1 MEHLRNL
8 EKRYGIDVRV
18 YNPIDVSSFQPT
30 EKAKLIW
37 LEAAGSVTLEFP
49 DLVGLV
55 KKAQTHH
62 VLTALDNTWGAG
74 LAFNAFDF
82 SDAHLSVDVTVHAL
96 TKYPSGGGDILMGS
110 VVTRERALHHQLFR
124 THAIQGISVSG
135 DDVAQVQRSLAS
147 MRIRYAAQSES
158 ALQLLAW
165 LKQQPEFVQVLHP
178 ADSSAAGHS
187 YWKDIC
193 VDQHSAGLVSVI
205 FKPEFDLQDIRQFC
219 DALSLF
225 KLGFSWG
232 GPVSLVMLYDL
243 KDMRALEHTHLQQ
256 GRSMSTP
263 IIIAK
268 KTTNTQQDVV
278 LHSKF
283 ANRHGLI
290 AGATGTGKTV
300 TLKVLAESFSRLGVP
315 VFLADAKGDVSSL
328 AQAGA
333 SNPKFDERIK
343 SLGIDSIPF
352 AASPVVF
359 WDLFAE
365 QGHPIRTT
373 ITEIGPL
380 LLARMLNLNDTQE
393 GVLSAVFRIAD
404 DQGMLLIDFK
414 DLKAMI
420 GYVSEHAAEFK
431 AEYGNLSPASLGA
444 IQRNLL
450 ALADQGGDQFFG
462 EPSLNILDF
471 IQTDSNGHGYINILA
486 ADKLMNTPKL
496 YATFLLWML
505 SELFEQ
511 LPEVGDMD
519 KPKLVFFFDEA
530 HLLFDNASAAL
541 QEKIEQVVRLIRSK
555 GVGIYF
561 VTQNPLDLPESVLG
575 QLGNRVQHALRAF
588 TPKDQKAVKTA
599 ADTFRANPEFKV
611 EQAITELAVGEA
623 LISCL
628 DEQGTPQVVERAWV
642 MPPYSSFSPISPEQR
657 QTLISQ
663 SIVAGIY
670 EKSLDR
676 ESAFELLQNKVVER
690 QQQAVQIEQE
700 KQQTKE
706 QEALA
711 KQKAKEA
718 ETLAKQQ
725 AREQERIAKEQ
736 QKEAEREA
744 KQREKLIQDTVGTF
758 AKSAARSLGGSTGQK
773 IVRGLLGSLFGRK

>member
-1 MEHLRNL
+1 
-8 EKRYGIDVRV
+8 
-18 YNPIDVSSFQPT
+18 
-30 EKAKLIW
+30 
-37 LEAAGSVTLEFP
+37 
-49 DLVGLV
+49 
-55 KKAQTHH
+55 
-62 VLTALDNTWGAG
+62 
-74 LAFNAFDF
+74 
-82 SDAHLSVDVTVHAL
+82 
-96 TKYPSGGGDILMGS
+96 
-110 VVTRERALHHQLFR
+110 
-124 THAIQGISVSG
+124 
-135 DDVAQVQRSLAS
+135 
-147 MRIRYAAQSES
+147 
-158 ALQLLAW
+158 
-165 LKQQPEFVQVLHP
+165 
-178 ADSSAAGHS
+178 
-187 YWKDIC
+187 
-193 VDQHSAGLVSVI
+193 
-205 FKPEFDLQDIRQFC
+205 
-219 DALSLF
+219 
-225 KLGFSWG
+225 
-232 GPVSLVMLYDL
+232 
-243 KDMRALEHTHLQQ
+243 
-256 GRSMSTP
+256 MSTP

-268 KTTNTQQDVV
+268 KTTNTQKDVV

-657 QTLISQ
+657 QALISQ

>member
-1 MEHLRNL
+1 
-8 EKRYGIDVRV
+8 
-18 YNPIDVSSFQPT
+18 
-30 EKAKLIW
+30 
-37 LEAAGSVTLEFP
+37 
-49 DLVGLV
+49 
-55 KKAQTHH
+55 
-62 VLTALDNTWGAG
+62 
-74 LAFNAFDF
+74 
-82 SDAHLSVDVTVHAL
+82 
-96 TKYPSGGGDILMGS
+96 
-110 VVTRERALHHQLFR
+110 
-124 THAIQGISVSG
+124 
-135 DDVAQVQRSLAS
+135 
-147 MRIRYAAQSES
+147 
-158 ALQLLAW
+158 
-165 LKQQPEFVQVLHP
+165 
-178 ADSSAAGHS
+178 
-187 YWKDIC
+187 
-193 VDQHSAGLVSVI
+193 
-205 FKPEFDLQDIRQFC
+205 
-219 DALSLF
+219 
-225 KLGFSWG
+225 
-232 GPVSLVMLYDL
+232 
-243 KDMRALEHTHLQQ
+243 
-256 GRSMSTP
+256 MSTP

-599 ADTFRANPEFKV
+599 ADTFRANTEFKV

-657 QTLISQ
+657 QALISQ

-700 KQQTKE
+700 KQQAKE
-706 QEALA
+706 QELLA
-711 KQKAKEA
+711 KQQAKEA

>member
-1 MEHLRNL
+1 
-8 EKRYGIDVRV
+8 
-18 YNPIDVSSFQPT
+18 
-30 EKAKLIW
+30 
-37 LEAAGSVTLEFP
+37 
-49 DLVGLV
+49 
-55 KKAQTHH
+55 
-62 VLTALDNTWGAG
+62 
-74 LAFNAFDF
+74 
-82 SDAHLSVDVTVHAL
+82 
-96 TKYPSGGGDILMGS
+96 
-110 VVTRERALHHQLFR
+110 
-124 THAIQGISVSG
+124 
-135 DDVAQVQRSLAS
+135 
-147 MRIRYAAQSES
+147 
-158 ALQLLAW
+158 
-165 LKQQPEFVQVLHP
+165 
-178 ADSSAAGHS
+178 
-187 YWKDIC
+187 
-193 VDQHSAGLVSVI
+193 
-205 FKPEFDLQDIRQFC
+205 
-219 DALSLF
+219 
-225 KLGFSWG
+225 
-232 GPVSLVMLYDL
+232 
-243 KDMRALEHTHLQQ
+243 
-256 GRSMSTP
+256 MSTP

-700 KQQTKE
+700 KQQAKE
-706 QEALA
+706 QELLA
-711 KQKAKEA
+711 KQQAKEA
-718 ETLAKQQ
+718 EKLAKQQ

>member
-1 MEHLRNL
+1 
-8 EKRYGIDVRV
+8 
-18 YNPIDVSSFQPT
+18 
-30 EKAKLIW
+30 
-37 LEAAGSVTLEFP
+37 
-49 DLVGLV
+49 
-55 KKAQTHH
+55 
-62 VLTALDNTWGAG
+62 
-74 LAFNAFDF
+74 
-82 SDAHLSVDVTVHAL
+82 
-96 TKYPSGGGDILMGS
+96 
-110 VVTRERALHHQLFR
+110 
-124 THAIQGISVSG
+124 
-135 DDVAQVQRSLAS
+135 
-147 MRIRYAAQSES
+147 
-158 ALQLLAW
+158 
-165 LKQQPEFVQVLHP
+165 
-178 ADSSAAGHS
+178 
-187 YWKDIC
+187 
-193 VDQHSAGLVSVI
+193 
-205 FKPEFDLQDIRQFC
+205 
-219 DALSLF
+219 
-225 KLGFSWG
+225 
-232 GPVSLVMLYDL
+232 
-243 KDMRALEHTHLQQ
+243 
-256 GRSMSTP
+256 MSTP
-263 IIIAK
+263 ITIAK

-328 AQAGA
+328 AQAGT

-599 ADTFRANPEFKV
+599 ADTFRANTEFKV

-690 QQQAVQIEQE
+690 QQQAVQQAVQIEQE
-700 KQQTKE
+700 KQQAKE

-711 KQKAKEA
+711 KQQAKEA

>member
-1 MEHLRNL
+1 
-8 EKRYGIDVRV
+8 
-18 YNPIDVSSFQPT
+18 
-30 EKAKLIW
+30 
-37 LEAAGSVTLEFP
+37 
-49 DLVGLV
+49 
-55 KKAQTHH
+55 
-62 VLTALDNTWGAG
+62 
-74 LAFNAFDF
+74 
-82 SDAHLSVDVTVHAL
+82 
-96 TKYPSGGGDILMGS
+96 
-110 VVTRERALHHQLFR
+110 
-124 THAIQGISVSG
+124 
-135 DDVAQVQRSLAS
+135 
-147 MRIRYAAQSES
+147 
-158 ALQLLAW
+158 
-165 LKQQPEFVQVLHP
+165 
-178 ADSSAAGHS
+178 
-187 YWKDIC
+187 
-193 VDQHSAGLVSVI
+193 
-205 FKPEFDLQDIRQFC
+205 
-219 DALSLF
+219 
-225 KLGFSWG
+225 
-232 GPVSLVMLYDL
+232 
-243 KDMRALEHTHLQQ
+243 
-256 GRSMSTP
+256 MSTP

-343 SLGIDSIPF
+343 SLGINSIPF

-420 GYVSEHAAEFK
+420 GYVSEHASEFK

-642 MPPYSSFSPISPEQR
+642 MPPYSSFSPISPKQR

-700 KQQTKE
+700 KQQ
-706 QEALA
+706 
-711 KQKAKEA
+711 AKEA

>member
-1 MEHLRNL
+1 
-8 EKRYGIDVRV
+8 
-18 YNPIDVSSFQPT
+18 
-30 EKAKLIW
+30 
-37 LEAAGSVTLEFP
+37 
-49 DLVGLV
+49 
-55 KKAQTHH
+55 
-62 VLTALDNTWGAG
+62 
-74 LAFNAFDF
+74 
-82 SDAHLSVDVTVHAL
+82 
-96 TKYPSGGGDILMGS
+96 
-110 VVTRERALHHQLFR
+110 
-124 THAIQGISVSG
+124 
-135 DDVAQVQRSLAS
+135 
-147 MRIRYAAQSES
+147 
-158 ALQLLAW
+158 
-165 LKQQPEFVQVLHP
+165 
-178 ADSSAAGHS
+178 
-187 YWKDIC
+187 
-193 VDQHSAGLVSVI
+193 
-205 FKPEFDLQDIRQFC
+205 
-219 DALSLF
+219 
-225 KLGFSWG
+225 
-232 GPVSLVMLYDL
+232 
-243 KDMRALEHTHLQQ
+243 
-256 GRSMSTP
+256 MSTP

-642 MPPYSSFSPISPEQR
+642 MPPYSSFTPISPEQR
-657 QTLISQ
+657 QAFISQ

-700 KQQTKE
+700 KQQAKE
-706 QEALA
+706 QELLA
-711 KQKAKEA
+711 KQQAKEA
-718 ETLAKQQ
+718 KTLAKQQ

-736 QKEAEREA
+736 QKGAEREA

>member
-1 MEHLRNL
+1 
-8 EKRYGIDVRV
+8 
-18 YNPIDVSSFQPT
+18 
-30 EKAKLIW
+30 
-37 LEAAGSVTLEFP
+37 
-49 DLVGLV
+49 
-55 KKAQTHH
+55 
-62 VLTALDNTWGAG
+62 
-74 LAFNAFDF
+74 
-82 SDAHLSVDVTVHAL
+82 
-96 TKYPSGGGDILMGS
+96 
-110 VVTRERALHHQLFR
+110 
-124 THAIQGISVSG
+124 
-135 DDVAQVQRSLAS
+135 
-147 MRIRYAAQSES
+147 
-158 ALQLLAW
+158 
-165 LKQQPEFVQVLHP
+165 
-178 ADSSAAGHS
+178 
-187 YWKDIC
+187 
-193 VDQHSAGLVSVI
+193 
-205 FKPEFDLQDIRQFC
+205 
-219 DALSLF
+219 
-225 KLGFSWG
+225 
-232 GPVSLVMLYDL
+232 
-243 KDMRALEHTHLQQ
+243 
-256 GRSMSTP
+256 MSTP

-352 AASPVVF
+352 AASPVMF

-599 ADTFRANPEFKV
+599 ADTFRANTEFKV

-623 LISCL
+623 MISCL

-700 KQQTKE
+700 KQQAKE

-711 KQKAKEA
+711 KQQAKEA

>member
-1 MEHLRNL
+1 
-8 EKRYGIDVRV
+8 
-18 YNPIDVSSFQPT
+18 
-30 EKAKLIW
+30 
-37 LEAAGSVTLEFP
+37 
-49 DLVGLV
+49 
-55 KKAQTHH
+55 
-62 VLTALDNTWGAG
+62 
-74 LAFNAFDF
+74 
-82 SDAHLSVDVTVHAL
+82 
-96 TKYPSGGGDILMGS
+96 
-110 VVTRERALHHQLFR
+110 
-124 THAIQGISVSG
+124 
-135 DDVAQVQRSLAS
+135 
-147 MRIRYAAQSES
+147 
-158 ALQLLAW
+158 
-165 LKQQPEFVQVLHP
+165 
-178 ADSSAAGHS
+178 
-187 YWKDIC
+187 
-193 VDQHSAGLVSVI
+193 
-205 FKPEFDLQDIRQFC
+205 
-219 DALSLF
+219 
-225 KLGFSWG
+225 
-232 GPVSLVMLYDL
+232 
-243 KDMRALEHTHLQQ
+243 
-256 GRSMSTP
+256 MSTP

-670 EKSLDR
+670 EKRLDR

-700 KQQTKE
+700 KQQAKE
-706 QEALA
+706 QELLA
-711 KQKAKEA
+711 KQQAKEA

>member
-1 MEHLRNL
+1 
-8 EKRYGIDVRV
+8 
-18 YNPIDVSSFQPT
+18 
-30 EKAKLIW
+30 
-37 LEAAGSVTLEFP
+37 
-49 DLVGLV
+49 
-55 KKAQTHH
+55 
-62 VLTALDNTWGAG
+62 
-74 LAFNAFDF
+74 
-82 SDAHLSVDVTVHAL
+82 
-96 TKYPSGGGDILMGS
+96 
-110 VVTRERALHHQLFR
+110 
-124 THAIQGISVSG
+124 
-135 DDVAQVQRSLAS
+135 
-147 MRIRYAAQSES
+147 
-158 ALQLLAW
+158 
-165 LKQQPEFVQVLHP
+165 
-178 ADSSAAGHS
+178 
-187 YWKDIC
+187 
-193 VDQHSAGLVSVI
+193 
-205 FKPEFDLQDIRQFC
+205 
-219 DALSLF
+219 
-225 KLGFSWG
+225 
-232 GPVSLVMLYDL
+232 
-243 KDMRALEHTHLQQ
+243 
-256 GRSMSTP
+256 MSTP
-263 IIIAK
+263 IVIAK
-268 KTTNTQQDVV
+268 KTTDTTQAIV
-278 LHSKF
+278 LHSQF

-300 TLKVLAESFSRLGVP
+300 TLKVLAESFSRIGVP

-328 AQAGA
+328 AQAGS

-352 AASPVVF
+352 AASPVMF
-359 WDLFAE
+359 WDLFGE

-373 ITEIGPL
+373 VSEIGPL
-380 LLARMLNLNDTQE
+380 LLAQMLNLNDTQE

-404 DQGMLLIDFK
+404 DQGLLLIDFK
-414 DLKAMI
+414 DLKAMLS
-420 GYVSEHAAEFK
+420 YVSEHAAEFK

-471 IQTDSNGHGYINILA
+471 IQTDADGRGYINLLA

-561 VTQNPLDLPESVLG
+561 VTQNPLDLPETVLG

-599 ADTFRANPEFKV
+599 AATFRANPEFNV
-611 EQAITELAVGEA
+611 EQAITELGVGEA

-628 DEQGTPQVVERAWV
+628 DERGIPQVVERAWV

-657 QTLISQ
+657 QALISQ
-663 SIVAGIY
+663 SIVAGVY
-670 EKSLDR
+670 EQSVDR
-676 ESAFELLQNKVVER
+676 DSAYERLQQKVVER
-690 QQQAVQIEQE
+690 QQQAIQVEQE
-700 KQQTKE
+700 KQLAKE
-706 QEALA
+706 QENLA
-711 KQKAKEA
+711 KQQAKEA
-718 ETLAKQQ
+718 EVLAKQQ
-725 AREQERIAKEQ
+725 AREEERIAREQ
-736 QKEAEREA
+736 QKEAERAA

-773 IVRGLLGSLFGRK
+773 IVRGLLGSLFGGK

>member
-1 MEHLRNL
+1 
-8 EKRYGIDVRV
+8 
-18 YNPIDVSSFQPT
+18 
-30 EKAKLIW
+30 
-37 LEAAGSVTLEFP
+37 
-49 DLVGLV
+49 
-55 KKAQTHH
+55 
-62 VLTALDNTWGAG
+62 
-74 LAFNAFDF
+74 
-82 SDAHLSVDVTVHAL
+82 
-96 TKYPSGGGDILMGS
+96 
-110 VVTRERALHHQLFR
+110 
-124 THAIQGISVSG
+124 
-135 DDVAQVQRSLAS
+135 
-147 MRIRYAAQSES
+147 
-158 ALQLLAW
+158 
-165 LKQQPEFVQVLHP
+165 
-178 ADSSAAGHS
+178 
-187 YWKDIC
+187 
-193 VDQHSAGLVSVI
+193 
-205 FKPEFDLQDIRQFC
+205 
-219 DALSLF
+219 
-225 KLGFSWG
+225 
-232 GPVSLVMLYDL
+232 
-243 KDMRALEHTHLQQ
+243 
-256 GRSMSTP
+256 MSTP

-343 SLGIDSIPF
+343 SLGINSIPF

-471 IQTDSNGHGYINILA
+471 IQTDSNGYGYINILA

-642 MPPYSSFSPISPEQR
+642 MPPYSSFTPISLEQR
-657 QTLISQ
+657 QALISQ

>member
-1 MEHLRNL
+1 
-8 EKRYGIDVRV
+8 
-18 YNPIDVSSFQPT
+18 
-30 EKAKLIW
+30 
-37 LEAAGSVTLEFP
+37 
-49 DLVGLV
+49 
-55 KKAQTHH
+55 
-62 VLTALDNTWGAG
+62 
-74 LAFNAFDF
+74 
-82 SDAHLSVDVTVHAL
+82 
-96 TKYPSGGGDILMGS
+96 
-110 VVTRERALHHQLFR
+110 
-124 THAIQGISVSG
+124 
-135 DDVAQVQRSLAS
+135 
-147 MRIRYAAQSES
+147 
-158 ALQLLAW
+158 
-165 LKQQPEFVQVLHP
+165 
-178 ADSSAAGHS
+178 
-187 YWKDIC
+187 
-193 VDQHSAGLVSVI
+193 
-205 FKPEFDLQDIRQFC
+205 
-219 DALSLF
+219 
-225 KLGFSWG
+225 
-232 GPVSLVMLYDL
+232 
-243 KDMRALEHTHLQQ
+243 
-256 GRSMSTP
+256 MSTP

-642 MPPYSSFSPISPEQR
+642 MPPYSSFSPISLEQR

-670 EKSLDR
+670 EKRLDR

-700 KQQTKE
+700 KQQAKE

-711 KQKAKEA
+711 KQQAKEA

-736 QKEAEREA
+736 QKGAEREA

>member
-1 MEHLRNL
+1 
-8 EKRYGIDVRV
+8 
-18 YNPIDVSSFQPT
+18 
-30 EKAKLIW
+30 
-37 LEAAGSVTLEFP
+37 
-49 DLVGLV
+49 
-55 KKAQTHH
+55 
-62 VLTALDNTWGAG
+62 
-74 LAFNAFDF
+74 
-82 SDAHLSVDVTVHAL
+82 
-96 TKYPSGGGDILMGS
+96 
-110 VVTRERALHHQLFR
+110 
-124 THAIQGISVSG
+124 
-135 DDVAQVQRSLAS
+135 
-147 MRIRYAAQSES
+147 
-158 ALQLLAW
+158 
-165 LKQQPEFVQVLHP
+165 
-178 ADSSAAGHS
+178 
-187 YWKDIC
+187 
-193 VDQHSAGLVSVI
+193 
-205 FKPEFDLQDIRQFC
+205 
-219 DALSLF
+219 
-225 KLGFSWG
+225 
-232 GPVSLVMLYDL
+232 
-243 KDMRALEHTHLQQ
+243 
-256 GRSMSTP
+256 MSTP

-642 MPPYSSFSPISPEQR
+642 MPPYSSFTPISPEQR
-657 QTLISQ
+657 QALISQ

-700 KQQTKE
+700 KQQAKE
-706 QEALA
+706 QEPLA
-711 KQKAKEA
+711 KQQAKEA
-718 ETLAKQQ
+718 ETLEKQQ

>member
-1 MEHLRNL
+1 
-8 EKRYGIDVRV
+8 
-18 YNPIDVSSFQPT
+18 
-30 EKAKLIW
+30 
-37 LEAAGSVTLEFP
+37 
-49 DLVGLV
+49 
-55 KKAQTHH
+55 
-62 VLTALDNTWGAG
+62 
-74 LAFNAFDF
+74 
-82 SDAHLSVDVTVHAL
+82 
-96 TKYPSGGGDILMGS
+96 MG
-110 VVTRERALHHQLFR
+110 
-124 THAIQGISVSG
+124 
-135 DDVAQVQRSLAS
+135 
-147 MRIRYAAQSES
+147 
-158 ALQLLAW
+158 
-165 LKQQPEFVQVLHP
+165 
-178 ADSSAAGHS
+178 
-187 YWKDIC
+187 
-193 VDQHSAGLVSVI
+193 
-205 FKPEFDLQDIRQFC
+205 
-219 DALSLF
+219 
-225 KLGFSWG
+225 
-232 GPVSLVMLYDL
+232 
-243 KDMRALEHTHLQQ
+243 
-256 GRSMSTP
+256 TP
-263 IIIAK
+263 IAIAK
-268 KTTNTQQDVV
+268 KTANTQQDIV
-278 LHSKF
+278 LHSQF

-300 TLKVLAESFSRLGVP
+300 TLKVLAESFSRIGVP

-328 AQAGA
+328 AKAGE
-333 SNPKFDERIK
+333 SNAKFNERLKI
-343 SLGIDSIPF
+343 LNIESIPF
-352 AASPVVF
+352 SSSPVVF
-359 WDLFAE
+359 WDLFGV

-373 ITEIGPL
+373 VSEIGPL
-380 LLARMLNLNDTQE
+380 LLAQMLNLNDTQE

-404 DQGMLLIDFK
+404 DQGLLLIDFK
-414 DLKAMI
+414 DLKSMI
-420 GYVSEHAAEFK
+420 SYVTEHAAEFK

-471 IQTDSNGHGYINILA
+471 IQTDSQGRGNINLLA

-611 EQAITELAVGEA
+611 DQAITELGVGEA

-628 DEQGTPQVVERAWV
+628 DEQGTPQMVERGWV
-642 MPPYSSFSPISPEQR
+642 MPPYSSFTPISLEER
-657 QTLISQ
+657 KALMAQ
-663 SIVAGIY
+663 SIVTGIY
-670 EKSLDR
+670 EQHLDR
-676 ESAFELLQNKVVER
+676 ESAFELLQQKVADR
-690 QQQAVQIEQE
+690 QQQAVQAEQD
-700 KQQTKE
+700 KAQAKE

-711 KQKAKEA
+711 KQQIKEQEA
-718 ETLAKQQ
+718 LAKQQ
-725 AREQERIAKEQ
+725 AREQERIAREQAKEN
-736 QKEAEREA
+736 ERAA

-773 IVRGLLGSLFGRK
+773 IVRGLLGSLFGSK

>member
-1 MEHLRNL
+1 
-8 EKRYGIDVRV
+8 
-18 YNPIDVSSFQPT
+18 
-30 EKAKLIW
+30 
-37 LEAAGSVTLEFP
+37 
-49 DLVGLV
+49 
-55 KKAQTHH
+55 
-62 VLTALDNTWGAG
+62 
-74 LAFNAFDF
+74 
-82 SDAHLSVDVTVHAL
+82 
-96 TKYPSGGGDILMGS
+96 
-110 VVTRERALHHQLFR
+110 
-124 THAIQGISVSG
+124 
-135 DDVAQVQRSLAS
+135 
-147 MRIRYAAQSES
+147 
-158 ALQLLAW
+158 
-165 LKQQPEFVQVLHP
+165 
-178 ADSSAAGHS
+178 
-187 YWKDIC
+187 
-193 VDQHSAGLVSVI
+193 
-205 FKPEFDLQDIRQFC
+205 
-219 DALSLF
+219 
-225 KLGFSWG
+225 
-232 GPVSLVMLYDL
+232 
-243 KDMRALEHTHLQQ
+243 
-256 GRSMSTP
+256 MSTP

-343 SLGIDSIPF
+343 SLGINSIPF

-628 DEQGTPQVVERAWV
+628 DEQGTPQVVQRAWV
-642 MPPYSSFSPISPEQR
+642 MPPYSSFSPISSEQR
-657 QTLISQ
+657 QALISQ

-670 EKSLDR
+670 EKRLDR

-700 KQQTKE
+700 KQQAKE
-706 QEALA
+706 QELLA
-711 KQKAKEA
+711 KQQAKEA
-718 ETLAKQQ
+718 KTLAKQQ

-736 QKEAEREA
+736 QKGAEREA

>member
-1 MEHLRNL
+1 
-8 EKRYGIDVRV
+8 
-18 YNPIDVSSFQPT
+18 
-30 EKAKLIW
+30 
-37 LEAAGSVTLEFP
+37 
-49 DLVGLV
+49 
-55 KKAQTHH
+55 
-62 VLTALDNTWGAG
+62 
-74 LAFNAFDF
+74 
-82 SDAHLSVDVTVHAL
+82 
-96 TKYPSGGGDILMGS
+96 
-110 VVTRERALHHQLFR
+110 
-124 THAIQGISVSG
+124 
-135 DDVAQVQRSLAS
+135 
-147 MRIRYAAQSES
+147 
-158 ALQLLAW
+158 
-165 LKQQPEFVQVLHP
+165 
-178 ADSSAAGHS
+178 
-187 YWKDIC
+187 
-193 VDQHSAGLVSVI
+193 
-205 FKPEFDLQDIRQFC
+205 
-219 DALSLF
+219 
-225 KLGFSWG
+225 
-232 GPVSLVMLYDL
+232 
-243 KDMRALEHTHLQQ
+243 
-256 GRSMSTP
+256 MSTP
-263 IIIAK
+263 IVIAK
-268 KTTNTQQDVV
+268 KTTDTTQAIV
-278 LHSKF
+278 LHSQF

-300 TLKVLAESFSRLGVP
+300 TLKVLAESFSRIGVP

-328 AQAGA
+328 AQAGS

-352 AASPVVF
+352 AASPVMF
-359 WDLFAE
+359 WDVFGE
-365 QGHPIRTT
+365 QGHPIRSTVS
-373 ITEIGPL
+373 EIGPL
-380 LLARMLNLNDTQE
+380 LLAQMLNLNDTQE

-404 DQGMLLIDFK
+404 DQGLLLIDFK
-414 DLKAMI
+414 DLKAML

-471 IQTDSNGHGYINILA
+471 IQTDADGRGYINLLA

-561 VTQNPLDLPESVLG
+561 VTQNPLDLPETVLG

-599 ADTFRANPEFKV
+599 AATFRANPEFNV
-611 EQAITELAVGEA
+611 EQAITELGVGEA

-628 DEQGTPQVVERAWV
+628 DEQGIPQVVERAWV

-657 QTLISQ
+657 QALISQ
-663 SIVAGIY
+663 SIVAGVY
-670 EKSLDR
+670 EQSVDR
-676 ESAFELLQNKVVER
+676 DSAYERLQQKIVER
-690 QQQAVQIEQE
+690 QQQAIQVEQE
-700 KQQTKE
+700 KQLAKE
-706 QEALA
+706 QEILA
-711 KQKAKEA
+711 KQQAKEA
-718 ETLAKQQ
+718 EALAKQQ

-773 IVRGLLGSLFGRK
+773 IVRGLLGSLFGGK

>member
-1 MEHLRNL
+1 
-8 EKRYGIDVRV
+8 
-18 YNPIDVSSFQPT
+18 
-30 EKAKLIW
+30 
-37 LEAAGSVTLEFP
+37 
-49 DLVGLV
+49 
-55 KKAQTHH
+55 
-62 VLTALDNTWGAG
+62 
-74 LAFNAFDF
+74 
-82 SDAHLSVDVTVHAL
+82 
-96 TKYPSGGGDILMGS
+96 
-110 VVTRERALHHQLFR
+110 
-124 THAIQGISVSG
+124 
-135 DDVAQVQRSLAS
+135 
-147 MRIRYAAQSES
+147 
-158 ALQLLAW
+158 
-165 LKQQPEFVQVLHP
+165 
-178 ADSSAAGHS
+178 
-187 YWKDIC
+187 
-193 VDQHSAGLVSVI
+193 
-205 FKPEFDLQDIRQFC
+205 
-219 DALSLF
+219 
-225 KLGFSWG
+225 
-232 GPVSLVMLYDL
+232 
-243 KDMRALEHTHLQQ
+243 
-256 GRSMSTP
+256 MSTP

-700 KQQTKE
+700 KQQAKE

-711 KQKAKEA
+711 KQQAKED

-725 AREQERIAKEQ
+725 AREQARISKEQ

>member
-1 MEHLRNL
+1 
-8 EKRYGIDVRV
+8 
-18 YNPIDVSSFQPT
+18 
-30 EKAKLIW
+30 
-37 LEAAGSVTLEFP
+37 
-49 DLVGLV
+49 
-55 KKAQTHH
+55 
-62 VLTALDNTWGAG
+62 
-74 LAFNAFDF
+74 
-82 SDAHLSVDVTVHAL
+82 
-96 TKYPSGGGDILMGS
+96 
-110 VVTRERALHHQLFR
+110 
-124 THAIQGISVSG
+124 
-135 DDVAQVQRSLAS
+135 
-147 MRIRYAAQSES
+147 
-158 ALQLLAW
+158 
-165 LKQQPEFVQVLHP
+165 
-178 ADSSAAGHS
+178 
-187 YWKDIC
+187 
-193 VDQHSAGLVSVI
+193 
-205 FKPEFDLQDIRQFC
+205 
-219 DALSLF
+219 
-225 KLGFSWG
+225 
-232 GPVSLVMLYDL
+232 
-243 KDMRALEHTHLQQ
+243 
-256 GRSMSTP
+256 MSTP

-343 SLGIDSIPF
+343 SLGINSIPF

-628 DEQGTPQVVERAWV
+628 DEQGTPQVVQRAWV
-642 MPPYSSFSPISPEQR
+642 MPPYSSFSPISSEQR
-657 QTLISQ
+657 QALISQ

-670 EKSLDR
+670 EKRLDR

-700 KQQTKE
+700 KQQAKE
-706 QEALA
+706 QELLA
-711 KQKAKEA
+711 KQQAKEA

-736 QKEAEREA
+736 QKGAEREA

>member
-1 MEHLRNL
+1 
-8 EKRYGIDVRV
+8 
-18 YNPIDVSSFQPT
+18 
-30 EKAKLIW
+30 
-37 LEAAGSVTLEFP
+37 
-49 DLVGLV
+49 
-55 KKAQTHH
+55 
-62 VLTALDNTWGAG
+62 
-74 LAFNAFDF
+74 
-82 SDAHLSVDVTVHAL
+82 
-96 TKYPSGGGDILMGS
+96 
-110 VVTRERALHHQLFR
+110 
-124 THAIQGISVSG
+124 
-135 DDVAQVQRSLAS
+135 
-147 MRIRYAAQSES
+147 
-158 ALQLLAW
+158 
-165 LKQQPEFVQVLHP
+165 
-178 ADSSAAGHS
+178 
-187 YWKDIC
+187 
-193 VDQHSAGLVSVI
+193 
-205 FKPEFDLQDIRQFC
+205 
-219 DALSLF
+219 
-225 KLGFSWG
+225 
-232 GPVSLVMLYDL
+232 
-243 KDMRALEHTHLQQ
+243 
-256 GRSMSTP
+256 MSTP

-561 VTQNPLDLPESVLG
+561 VTQNPLDLPESILG

-628 DEQGTPQVVERAWV
+628 DEQGTPQVVQRAWV
-642 MPPYSSFSPISPEQR
+642 MPPYSSFSPISLEQR

-670 EKSLDR
+670 EKRLDR

-700 KQQTKE
+700 KQQAKE
-706 QEALA
+706 QELLA
-711 KQKAKEA
+711 KQQAKEA

-736 QKEAEREA
+736 QKEAEREV